1 MLMKFTETTAS
12 EDYEMDLHDAYN
24 AKIEEQAQAAL
35 KKHMLTGLTLI
46 EQALK
51 KPDNQNVIPFPAKGL

>member
-12 EDYEMDLHDAYN
+12 EDYEMDLHDAYE
-24 AKIEEQAQAAL
+24 ATIKQQAEEAL

-46 EQALK
+46 EHALK